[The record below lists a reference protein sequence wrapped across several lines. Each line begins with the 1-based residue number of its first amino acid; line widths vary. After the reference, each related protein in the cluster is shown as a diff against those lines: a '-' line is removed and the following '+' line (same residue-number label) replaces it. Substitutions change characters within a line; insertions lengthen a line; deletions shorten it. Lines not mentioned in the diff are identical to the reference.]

1 MQKRFLVIITMCLVL
16 TGCMRD
22 VASLVIPVDLIED
35 TVKTAKYKNAGEC
48 DKLCDANWWKT
59 SSTSDLQVQLN
70 AGVAVMGQDHSGK
83 TPLHYAAMHGKPS
96 DIKMLI
102 GAGADLNAE
111 NRWEKTP
118 LIGSVRYGRLT
129 NSKVLINAGA
139 DVNRGFPLMESL
151 EFGRYVGEKRE
162 TWKLLVRSGAKVN
175 IWRSTTSSDCGITP
189 LQQVSQHGEPAD
201 VMFLLKSGADP
212 NWKPRRMPYF
222 CKDYKT
228 PLQFAS
234 RNKNLDGTKA
244 FYDLRDASNQ

>member
-1 MQKRFLVIITMCLVL
+1 M

-35 TVKTAKYKNAGEC
+35 TVKTAKYKTSGEC
-48 DKLCDANWWKT
+48 VKLCDRDWWKT

-70 AGVAVMGQDHSGK
+70 AGVAVMGQDHSGE

-118 LIGSVRYGRLT
+118 LIGSVAYGRLT

-139 DVNRGFPLMESL
+139 DVNRWFPLMDSL
-151 EFGRYVGEKRE
+151 KIGRFVGEKRE
-162 TWKLLVRSGAKVN
+162 TTESLYQCL
-175 IWRSTTSSDCGITP
+175 
-189 LQQVSQHGEPAD
+189 
-201 VMFLLKSGADP
+201 
-212 NWKPRRMPYF
+212 
-222 CKDYKT
+222 
-228 PLQFAS
+228 
-234 RNKNLDGTKA
+234 
-244 FYDLRDASNQ
+244 